1 MVDTP
6 TKIADI
12 IVPEVFNPYVIEAT
26 TLVNAFFQSGI
37 VANVGELNFGQRGG
51 LLLQMPYWKQI
62 GERAQLLDD
71 DYNLEVKKIQTA
83 QDTAVQHARALVYGA
98 TDLAGTLAGSDPMG
112 AIIGMMATNWSK
124 EFNLVLLASLRGAM
138 AVATGNTY
146 DISAVVGD
154 GGNISGTTFI
164 DAVQKLGD
172 HKDDVVGVAMHSAV
186 EAQLAKNDLIE
197 TVRDSEGQIVM
208 RTFMGK
214 RVIVD
219 DAMAALSGDIYETY
233 IFGAGAIGYA
243 EGNPKVP
250 SETERN
256 ALVNGGQ
263 EYLVQR
269 RHFVLHPRGIAW
281 TPTVYDSPTKTTP
294 SDTELANASNWTQ
307 KYETKNIK
315 IIRFQHRI

>member
-1 MVDTP
+1 MADTP
-6 TKIADI
+6 TKIADVV
-12 IVPEVFNPYVIEAT
+12 VPTLFNPYVIEQT

-51 LLLQMPYWKQI
+51 LLLQMPYWKQV

-98 TDLAGTLAGSDPMG
+98 TDLAGTLAGSDPM
-112 AIIGMMATNWSK
+112 AVIGGMLANNWSK
-124 EFNLVLLASLRGAM
+124 EFNLILLSTLRGAM
-138 AVATGNTY
+138 AVATDNTY
-146 DISAVVGD
+146 DISAVAGD
-154 GGNISGTTFI
+154 AGNISGLTFI

-172 HKDDVVGVAMHSAV
+172 HKDDVVGIAMHSAV
-186 EAQLAKNDLIE
+186 EAQLAKNDMID
-197 TVRDSEGQIVM
+197 TVRDSDGNIVM
-208 RTFMGK
+208 KSFMSK

-233 IFGAGAIGYA
+233 IFGSGAIGYA
-243 EGNPKVP
+243 EGAPKVAT
-250 SETERN
+250 ETERN

-263 EYLVQR
+263 EYIVSR

-294 SDTELANASNWTQ
+294 SDTELANSSNWTQ
-307 KYETKNIK
+307 KYDAKNIK
-315 IIRFQHRI
+315 IVRFVHRI